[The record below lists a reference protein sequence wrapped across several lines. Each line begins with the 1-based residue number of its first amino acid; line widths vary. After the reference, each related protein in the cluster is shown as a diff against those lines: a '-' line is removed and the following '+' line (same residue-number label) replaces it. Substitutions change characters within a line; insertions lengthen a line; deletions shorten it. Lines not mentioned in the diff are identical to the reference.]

1 METPTYR
8 LQKVIKTRSEDYED
22 FVGPLDLILS
32 LLSKNKIEIKDIQ
45 ISLILGQYL
54 EYLDRMAEMDLEI
67 ASEFVAMAS
76 HLIYIKTKMLLSIED
91 EEAKR
96 EMAELI
102 RSLEERRRLE
112 EYQRAKLLSNFLT
125 RRQGDGRAVFVRPMR
140 LPDREMTY
148 NRRHSPDELPAAFSE
163 LLRRRGRRLPPPVS
177 SFSGI
182 VGKEVYPVS
191 EKISEIVERLISS
204 GISRIRSI
212 FRLSKSRSEIVA
224 SFLAILELIK
234 MRRISINGD
243 GGDMSMSLNPEESEG

>member
-8 LQKVIKTRSEDYED
+8 LQKVIKNHREDYED

-45 ISLILGQYL
+45 ISQILGQYL
-54 EYLDRMAEMDLEI
+54 EYLDRMTEMNLEI

-76 HLIYIKTKMLLSIED
+76 HLVYIKTKMLLSIED

-112 EYQRAKLLSNFLT
+112 EYQQAKYLSQFLM
-125 RRQGDGRAVFVRPMR
+125 RRQGAGRAVFVRPMR
-140 LPDREMTY
+140 LPGRQSAYT
-148 NRRHSPDELPAAFSE
+148 RRHSADELPAAFLE
-163 LLRRRGRRLPPPVS
+163 LLKRRGRRLPPPVT
-177 SFSGI
+177 SFLGI

-191 EKISEIVERLISS
+191 EKISEIVERLIMAGVSKV
-204 GISRIRSI
+204 RSI
-212 FRLSKSRSEIVA
+212 FGLSRSRSEIVA

-234 MRRISINGD
+234 MRRISLQGD
-243 GGDMSMSLNPEESEG
+243 GGDMRVSLNPEEADG